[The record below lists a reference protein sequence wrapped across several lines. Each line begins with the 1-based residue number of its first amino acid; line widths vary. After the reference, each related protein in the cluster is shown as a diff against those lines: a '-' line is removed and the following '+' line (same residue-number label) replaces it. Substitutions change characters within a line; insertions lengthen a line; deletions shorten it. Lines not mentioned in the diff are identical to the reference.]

1 VEGIE
6 SLQILYGI
14 NADND
19 NKKTVDAYVAA
30 DDVGDWS
37 LVISVRI
44 SVLVQSIEDG
54 MMPAP
59 QTYVFN
65 GVTYNGGAGNGA
77 LPEDNRLR
85 RVFTS
90 TITLRNRAVGS

>member
-1 VEGIE
+1 
-6 SLQILYGI
+6 
-14 NADND
+14 
-19 NKKTVDAYVAA
+19 
-30 DDVGDWS
+30 
-37 LVISVRI
+37 
-44 SVLVQSIEDG
+44 

>member
-1 VEGIE
+1 MEGIE

-19 NKKTVDAYVAA
+19 NKKTVDAYVVA

-65 GVTYNGGAGNGA
+65 GVTYNGGAGNRA